1 MIYQIEHHEWDSTFL
16 GYPVGAVR
24 LSGGYDEAKLQA
36 TLREAQR
43 HLRLVFVYLE
53 ARGPDRLPSPDAPC
67 VCYDRKVVFK
77 KAIPS
82 SPTPVN
88 PHIKAYT
95 SPICTR
101 QMESLAI
108 KSGRHSRFQ
117 KDPELS
123 PQYERLFLTW
133 INNSVCSGLSD
144 SIWTWRDQGK
154 ILGLMTLRIAKRVHP
169 ETGNR
174 ERETRVGMLAV
185 HDEYRRQGIGT
196 ALLDVCDFWC
206 DSLDIPVASLATQ
219 ADNEAACA
227 LCLKQGYS
235 LSTEES
241 VYHYWSPYW
250 GYNPHRGWER
260 RLPPAASNGR

>member
-1 MIYQIEHHEWDSTFL
+1 MATRCAGCYNPAVSRENAGNPPFFSPIAFMIYQIEHHEWDSTFL

-53 ARGPDRLPSPDAPC
+53 ARGPERLPSPDAPC

-123 PQYERLFLTW
+123 PQYERLFLPE
-133 INNSVCSGLSD
+133 IILRHRSVGD
-144 SIWTWRDQGK
+144 
-154 ILGLMTLRIAKRVHP
+154 
-169 ETGNR
+169 
-174 ERETRVGMLAV
+174 
-185 HDEYRRQGIGT
+185 
-196 ALLDVCDFWC
+196 
-206 DSLDIPVASLATQ
+206 
-219 ADNEAACA
+219 
-227 LCLKQGYS
+227 
-235 LSTEES
+235 
-241 VYHYWSPYW
+241 
-250 GYNPHRGWER
+250 
-260 RLPPAASNGR
+260 